1 MEARLEDSFTKKD
14 YPVKNDCV
22 HCVLRKQA
30 AVVTFYQSG
39 WRRPCLWGGHSCRA
53 ADSWGQATARG
64 FTVTWGQTGAGPFWT
79 HQVRNQG
86 PEPDAVDISRVLKER
101 FETWNL
107 GSTDMFSP
115 GQHRGDR
122 YWNWYIFEV
131 KIQNAV
137 TKFRLNQWWNVT
149 SKNLLRYSTEVQFW
163 CTCLEY
169 FNFLRLHSG
178 GKCLT
183 LITLQL
189 QNIIY
194 LYLISNQTKTPQII
208 RKMLNIRTDNP
219 SVRSLGSALKP
230 SFGQTT
236 ESLCPTPYEQSFSKV
251 DRKTQIVM
259 MIKGAMRNKLVYI

>member
-107 GSTDMFSP
+107 GSTDMFFP

-149 SKNLLRYSTEVQFW
+149 SKNLLRYSAEVQFW
-163 CTCLEY
+163 STVFQFSATTFWRKI
-169 FNFLRLHSG
+169 FNFNYFTS
-178 GKCLT
+178 
-183 LITLQL
+183 
-189 QNIIY
+189 
-194 LYLISNQTKTPQII
+194 TKHNLSLSYQQSDKNP
-208 RKMLNIRTDNP
+208 TDNQKN
-219 SVRSLGSALKP
+219 VEY
-230 SFGQTT
+230 Q
-236 ESLCPTPYEQSFSKV
+236 
-251 DRKTQIVM
+251 
-259 MIKGAMRNKLVYI
+259 NW